1 MANEPAASPTPP
13 QGTEFR
19 PYVAAE
25 AQIPEFT
32 FRAVALGAL
41 LGIVFGAVT
50 VYLALRA
57 GLTVSASIPVA
68 VLSISIFKW
77 LGKSTILENNI
88 VQTAGSAGESI
99 AAGVVFTLPA
109 LIFLGYSLD
118 VQEIPRVLVLA
129 LVGSVLG
136 VLFMI
141 PLRRQLN
148 VVEHGALTYPE
159 GTACADVLI
168 AGEKGGS
175 FAGKVFAGFG
185 LGLVYKFCNEALL
198 FWRPR
203 PIFQPGWFPGAT
215 LAADVTPEYLGVGY
229 IIGPRTAGMI
239 FAGGVLSWLVTIPM
253 IKFFGQGLTA
263 PIFPGTVPIR
273 EMDAFA
279 IWAAYIKPIGA
290 GSLATA
296 GLLTLGRTLPT
307 MVKTIRSTVA
317 QLRKDKGAA
326 RVAALRT
333 ERELPGTIIF
343 GGSLVLV
350 LVVWGL
356 LALRINP
363 HVSGNLMASVL
374 VVFFGFL
381 FITVSARIVGLI
393 GASANPISGMTIAT
407 LMLTALL
414 FVAAGWTSGAYPA
427 VALSV
432 GGIVCIA
439 AAVGGA
445 TSQSLKTGYLVGATP
460 RRAEV
465 AMIVGA
471 LTSVL
476 VVGFTLVLL
485 NRAYT
490 RVQPL
495 VVDKVQLT
503 PEMRVVGEEIRQ
515 GKTYQVVNVIG
526 SHVIP
531 DGRYFY
537 EPSTQRIEFQK
548 REGIGSERLPAPQAL
563 LMSTVINGIL
573 RQSLPWGL
581 VLLGVFIVVVLEL
594 CGVRSLAFAVGS
606 YLPISTTAPIFC
618 GGVVSWLLQKI
629 TRRPE
634 GEVSSGALFAAGLI
648 AGGSIGGLI
657 LSAIAG
663 ADSVAED
670 LIARGSSSRVLAA
683 LGAPGLEH
691 KLALGTKHWPGL
703 ANSSLFGLL
712 VFMAMAATL
721 LTVGRKKLE

>member
-1 MANEPAASPTPP
+1 MVAESPEKAAAFQPYIPA
-13 QGTEFR
+13 GTI
-19 PYVAAE
+19 V
-25 AQIPEFT
+25 PELT
-32 FRAVALGAL
+32 VRAVVLGAL

-77 LGKSTILENNI
+77 LGRSTILENNI
-88 VQTAGSAGESI
+88 VQTTGSAGESI

-109 LIFLGYSLD
+109 LIFLGFSLGVTD
-118 VQEIPRVLVLA
+118 IPRVLLLA
-129 LVGSVLG
+129 LVGSILG

-141 PLRRQLN
+141 PLRHQLN

-185 LGLVYKFCNEALL
+185 LGLVYKFLNEALL

-203 PIFQPGWFPGAT
+203 PIYQPGWYPGAT
-215 LAADVTPEYLGVGY
+215 VAADVTPEYLGVGY

-253 IKFFGQGLTA
+253 IKFFGRGLTE

-273 EMDAFA
+273 EMDSFA
-279 IWAAYIKPIGA
+279 IWNAYIRPIGA
-290 GSLATA
+290 GAVSMA
-296 GLLTLGRTLPT
+296 GLFTLSRTLPT
-307 MVKTIRSTVA
+307 IVRALRTTVA
-317 QLRKDKGAA
+317 QLRKGKAA
-326 RVAALRT
+326 QSEPAAAVRT
-333 ERELPGTIIF
+333 ERELPGTVIF
-343 GGSLVLV
+343 GGALVMILIVWAV
-350 LVVWGL
+350 LAFRV
-356 LALRINP
+356 NP
-363 HVSGNLMASVL
+363 GVSGNFIASIL
-374 VVFFGFL
+374 VVIFGFL
-381 FITVSARIVGLI
+381 FVTVSARIVGLI

-445 TSQSLKTGYLVGATP
+445 TSQSLKTGFLVGATP
-460 RRAEV
+460 RSAETS
-465 AMIVGA
+465 MIIGA

-490 RVQPL
+490 RVVPQSIAD
-495 VVDKVQLT
+495 VELT
-503 PEMRVVGEEIRQ
+503 SEMRVVGAMVHE
-515 GKTYQVVNVIG
+515 GKTFQLINVIG
-526 SHVIP
+526 SHTIP
-531 DGRYFY
+531 DGRYLYDPATKRIDFQ
-537 EPSTQRIEFQK
+537 QRV
-548 REGIGSERLPAPQAL
+548 GIGSDRLPAPQAV

-581 VLLGVFIVVVLEL
+581 VLLGIFIVVVMEL

-606 YLPISTTAPIFC
+606 YLPIATTAPIFC

-629 TRRPE
+629 TKRQE

-657 LSAIAG
+657 LAAI
-663 ADSVAED
+663 V
-670 LIARGSSSRVLAA
+670 
-683 LGAPGLEH
+683 GLELEQ
-691 KLALGTKHWPGL
+691 KMAIGTKYWPGL
-703 ANSSLFGLL
+703 ASSSLLGLV
-712 VFMAMAATL
+712 VFIAMASVLFA
-721 LTVGRKKLE
+721 VGRKKLE

>member
-1 MANEPAASPTPP
+1 MPDESQEKPQVPA
-13 QGTEFR
+13 FR
-19 PYVAAE
+19 PYIPATSE
-25 AQIPEFT
+25 IPEFT
-32 FRAVALGAL
+32 ARAVILGAL
-41 LGIVFGAVT
+41 LGIIFGAVT

-68 VLSISIFKW
+68 VLAISIFKW
-77 LGKSTILENNI
+77 LGRSTILENNI
-88 VQTAGSAGESI
+88 VQTAGSAGEAI

-109 LIFLGYSLD
+109 LIFLGFSLGVPD
-118 VQEIPRVLVLA
+118 IPRVLLLA

-141 PLRRQLN
+141 PLRHQLN

-185 LGLVYKFCNEALL
+185 LGLVYKLLNEALL

-203 PIFQPGWFPGAT
+203 PIYQPGWYPGAT

-253 IKFFGQGLTA
+253 IKFFGGGLTQ

-273 EMDAFA
+273 AMDAFA
-279 IWAAYIKPIGA
+279 IWRAYVRPIGA
-290 GSLATA
+290 GAVAMA
-296 GLLTLGRTLPT
+296 GLFTLGRTLPT
-307 MVKTIRSTVA
+307 IVRALGSTLK
-317 QLRKDKGAA
+317 QLRKRPSGQAA
-326 RVAALRT
+326 KPPAAVRT

-343 GGSLVLV
+343 GGALVMIAI
-350 LVVWGL
+350 VWAL

-363 HVSGNLMASVL
+363 GVNGNLLASIM

-381 FITVSARIVGLI
+381 FVTVSARIVGLI

-407 LMLTALL
+407 LMLTSLL

-427 VALSV
+427 VALWV

-445 TSQSLKTGYLVGATP
+445 TSQSLKTGFLVGATP
-460 RRAEV
+460 ARAEV

-471 LTSVL
+471 LASVL
-476 VVGFTLVLL
+476 VIGFTLVLL

-490 RVQPL
+490 RVEPL
-495 VVDKVQLT
+495 TMENVQVV
-503 PEMRVVGEEIRQ
+503 PEMRVVGEAARA

-526 SHVIP
+526 SHIIP
-531 DGRYFY
+531 DGRYY
-537 EPSTQRIEFQK
+537 YDPAAKRIEYQE
-548 REGIGSERLPAPQAL
+548 RVGIGSERLPAPQAV

-573 RQSLPWGL
+573 RRSLPWGL
-581 VLLGVFIVVVLEL
+581 VLLGVFIVVVMEL

-606 YLPISTTAPIFC
+606 YLPIATTAPIFC
-618 GGVVSWLLQKI
+618 GGVVSWLLQMVTK
-629 TRRPE
+629 RQE

-657 LSAIAG
+657 L
-663 ADSVAED
+663 
-670 LIARGSSSRVLAA
+670 AA
-683 LGAPGLEH
+683 LVGFEVDQKVIIGS
-691 KLALGTKHWPGL
+691 KYWPAL
-703 ANSSLFGLL
+703 ANSSIFGLV
-712 VFMAMAATL
+712 VFVVMASALFAM
-721 LTVGRKKLE
+721 GRKKLE

>member
-1 MANEPAASPTPP
+1 MAQPFPENPENKAETAFQPYVPAAT
-13 QGTEFR
+13 
-19 PYVAAE
+19 A
-25 AQIPEFT
+25 IPEFT
-32 FRAVALGAL
+32 LRAVVLGAL

-68 VLSISIFKW
+68 VLAISIFKW

-109 LIFLGYSLD
+109 LIFLGFSLD
-118 VQEIPRVLVLA
+118 IAEIPRVLLLA

-141 PLRRQLN
+141 PLRHQLN

-168 AGEKGGS
+168 AGERGGS
-175 FAGKVFAGFG
+175 FAGKVFGGFG
-185 LGLVYKFCNEALL
+185 LGLVYKLLNEAARV
-198 FWRPR
+198 WQPR
-203 PIFQPGWFPGAT
+203 PIYQPGWYPGGT
-215 LAADVTPEYLGVGY
+215 LAASVTPEYLGVGF

-253 IKFFGQGLTA
+253 IKFFGSGLVA
-263 PIFPGTVPIR
+263 PVFPATVPIR
-273 EMDAFA
+273 EMNAFA
-279 IWAAYIKPIGA
+279 LWDAYIRPIGA
-290 GSLATA
+290 GAVSMA
-296 GLLTLGRTLPT
+296 GLFTLSRTLPT
-307 MVKTIRSTVA
+307 IVRALRSTVA
-317 QLRKDKGAA
+317 QLRKSPPERAA
-326 RVAALRT
+326 EPVSAVRT
-333 ERELPGTIIF
+333 ERELPGTVIF
-343 GGSLVLV
+343 GGSLAMIV
-350 LVVWGL
+350 VVWAL
-356 LALRINP
+356 LVLRINP
-363 HVSGNLMASVL
+363 GVSGNLVASIL
-374 VVFFGFL
+374 VVVFGFL
-381 FITVSARIVGLI
+381 FVTVSARIVGLI

-427 VALSV
+427 VAISV

-445 TSQSLKTGYLVGATP
+445 TSQSLKTGFLVGATP
-460 RRAEV
+460 ARAEV

-476 VVGFTLVLL
+476 VIGFTLVLL

-490 RVQPL
+490 RVVPQAIEN
-495 VVDKVQLT
+495 VQVSA
-503 PEMRVVGEEIRQ
+503 EMKVVGQTMHE
-515 GKTYQVVNVIG
+515 GKSYQVINVIG
-526 SHVIP
+526 SRTLR
-531 DGRYFY
+531 DGRYY
-537 EPSTQRIEFQK
+537 YDPAAKRIDF
-548 REGIGSERLPAPQAL
+548 REQVGIGSGELPAPQAV

-581 VLLGVFIVVVLEL
+581 VLLGVFIVVVMEL

-606 YLPISTTAPIFC
+606 YLPIATTAPIFC

-629 TRRPE
+629 TQRQE

-657 LSAIAG
+657 LAG
-663 ADSVAED
+663 FVGFEVDQKV
-670 LIARGSSSRVLAA
+670 
-683 LGAPGLEH
+683 
-691 KLALGTKHWPGL
+691 ALGTKYWPGL
-703 ANSSLFGLL
+703 AGSSVFGMLVFLAMASVLFG
-712 VFMAMAATL
+712 
-721 LTVGRKKLE
+721 VGRKKLE

>member
-1 MANEPAASPTPP
+1 MAEEASEKP
-13 QGTEFR
+13 QASTFQ
-19 PYVAAE
+19 PYVPHD
-25 AQIPEFT
+25 QDIPELT
-32 FRAVALGAL
+32 VRAVVLGAL

-77 LGKSTILENNI
+77 LGRSTILENNI

-109 LIFLGYSLD
+109 LIFLGYSLGVSD
-118 VQEIPRVLVLA
+118 IPRVLLLA
-129 LVGSVLG
+129 LVGSILG

-141 PLRRQLN
+141 PLRHQLN
-148 VVEHGALTYPE
+148 VVEHGTLTYPE

-185 LGLVYKFCNEALL
+185 LGLLYKFLNEALVC
-198 FWRPR
+198 WRPR
-203 PIFQPGWFPGAT
+203 PIYQPHWYPGAT

-239 FAGGVLSWLVTIPM
+239 FAGGVLSWLVLIPM
-253 IKFFGQGLTA
+253 IKFFGQGLLA

-279 IWAAYIKPIGA
+279 IWRAYIRPIGA
-290 GSLATA
+290 GAVAMA
-296 GLLTLGRTLPT
+296 GLFTLGRTLPT
-307 MVKTIRSTVA
+307 IVRALRSTLQQVGK
-317 QLRKDKGAA
+317 RRRGAEA
-326 RVAALRT
+326 VDAIRT
-333 ERELPGTIIF
+333 ERELPGTLIF
-343 GGSLVLV
+343 GGSLLMIVI
-350 LVVWGL
+350 VWGL
-356 LALRINP
+356 LAFRINP
-363 HVSGNLMASVL
+363 GVNGNFVASIL
-374 VVFFGFL
+374 VVVFGFL
-381 FITVSARIVGLI
+381 FVTVSARIVGLI

-414 FVAAGWTSGAYPA
+414 FVAARWTSGSYPA
-427 VALSV
+427 AALSI

-445 TSQSLKTGYLVGATP
+445 TSQSLKTGFLVGATP
-460 RRAEV
+460 RRAET

-476 VVGFTLVLL
+476 VIGFTLILL

-490 RVQPL
+490 RVEPL
-495 VVDKVQLT
+495 AMENVAMT
-503 PEMRVVGEEIRQ
+503 PEMRVVGDTTRA
-515 GKTYQVVNVIG
+515 GKAYQVINVIG
-526 SHVIP
+526 SHTIP
-531 DGRYFY
+531 DGRYY
-537 EPSTQRIEFQK
+537 YDASAKRIEFQE
-548 REGIGSERLPAPQAL
+548 RVGIGSERLPAPQAV

-606 YLPISTTAPIFC
+606 YLPIATTAPIFC
-618 GGVVSWLLQKI
+618 GGVVNWFLQLVTK
-629 TRRPE
+629 RQE

-657 LSAIAG
+657 LAG
-663 ADSVAED
+663 LVGFEVDQKV
-670 LIARGSSSRVLAA
+670 A
-683 LGAPGLEH
+683 LGAKYWP
-691 KLALGTKHWPGL
+691 ALS
-703 ANSSLFGLL
+703 NSSLFGLV
-712 VFMAMAATL
+712 VFLLMASALFA
-721 LTVGRKKLE
+721 VGRKKLE

>member
-1 MANEPAASPTPP
+1 MAGVSGERTTEAA
-13 QGTEFR
+13 FR
-19 PYVAAE
+19 PYVTAD

-32 FRAVALGAL
+32 FRAIALGAL

-68 VLSISIFKW
+68 VIAISIFKY
-77 LGKSTILENNI
+77 LGRSTILENNI

-118 VQEIPRVLVLA
+118 LREIPRVLLLA
-129 LVGSVLG
+129 LVGAVLG

-141 PLRRQLN
+141 PLRHQLN

-175 FAGKVFAGFG
+175 FAGKVFSGFG
-185 LGLVYKFCNEALL
+185 LGLVYKFTNEALL

-203 PIFQPGWFPGAT
+203 PVYQPGWYLGAT

-239 FAGGVLSWLVTIPM
+239 FAGGVLSWLVIIPM
-253 IKFFGQGLTA
+253 IKFFGAGLTE

-273 EMDAFA
+273 DMDASA
-279 IWAAYIKPIGA
+279 IWQAYIKPIGA
-290 GSLATA
+290 GAVAMA
-296 GLLTLGRTLPT
+296 GLFTLGRTLPT
-307 MVKTIRSTVA
+307 IVRAFRTTLR
-317 QLRKDKGAA
+317 QLGKGK
-326 RVAALRT
+326 VAALAGSAVRT
-333 ERELPGTIIF
+333 EQELPGTVIF
-343 GGSLVLV
+343 GGSLAM
-350 LVVWGL
+350 VVIVWVL
-356 LALRINP
+356 LAFRINP
-363 HVSGNLMASVL
+363 GVSGNLIASIL
-374 VVFFGFL
+374 VVVFGFL
-381 FITVSARIVGLI
+381 FVTVSARIVGLI

-414 FVAAGWTSGAYPA
+414 FVAARWTSGAYPA

-445 TSQSLKTGYLVGATP
+445 TSQSLKTGFLVGATP
-460 RRAEV
+460 RQAEI
-465 AMIVGA
+465 AMIIGA

-476 VVGFTLVLL
+476 VIGFTLVGL

-490 RVQPL
+490 RIDPL
-495 VVDKVQLT
+495 ALEGVQLT
-503 PEMRVVGEEIRQ
+503 PEMKVVGEIAYR
-515 GKTYQVVNVIG
+515 GKAYQVINVIG
-526 SHVIP
+526 SRVIP
-531 DGRYFY
+531 DGRYY
-537 EPSTQRIEFQK
+537 YDPSLHRIEFQK
-548 REGIGSERLPAPQAL
+548 REGIGSERLAAPQAL

-573 RQSLPWGL
+573 RRSLPWGL
-581 VLLGVFIVVVLEL
+581 VLLGVFVVVVMEL
-594 CGVRSLAFAVGS
+594 CGVRSLAFAVGT
-606 YLPISTTAPIFC
+606 YLPIATTAPIFC
-618 GGVVSWLLQKI
+618 GGVVSWLLQMATK
-629 TRRPE
+629 RQE

-657 LSAIAG
+657 LAG
-663 ADSVAED
+663 LVGFEVDQKV
-670 LIARGSSSRVLAA
+670 
-683 LGAPGLEH
+683 
-691 KLALGTKHWPGL
+691 ALGTKFWPGL
-703 ANSSLFGLL
+703 ASSSAFGFL
-712 VFMAMAATL
+712 VFLAMATVL
-721 LTVGRKKLE
+721 FVVGRKKLE

>member
-1 MANEPAASPTPP
+1 MAAESPEKS
-13 QGTEFR
+13 QGTTFQ
-19 PYVAAE
+19 PYVPADATV
-25 AQIPEFT
+25 PELT
-32 FRAVALGAL
+32 VRAVVLGAL

-68 VLSISIFKW
+68 VLAISIFKR

-88 VQTAGSAGESI
+88 VQTTGSAGESI

-109 LIFLGYSLD
+109 LIFLGFSLD
-118 VQEIPRVLVLA
+118 YPEIPRVLLLA
-129 LVGSVLG
+129 LVGSILG

-141 PLRRQLN
+141 PLRHQLN
-148 VVEHGALTYPE
+148 VAEHGTLTYPE

-185 LGLVYKFCNEALL
+185 LGLVYKLLNEAL
-198 FWRPR
+198 FVWRPR
-203 PIFQPGWFPGAT
+203 PIYQPSWHPGAT
-215 LAADVTPEYLGVGY
+215 LAANVTPEYLGVGY

-253 IKFFGQGLTA
+253 IKFFGQGLA
-263 PIFPGTVPIR
+263 EPIFPGTVPIR

-279 IWAAYIKPIGA
+279 LWGAYIRPIGA
-290 GSLATA
+290 GAVSMA
-296 GLLTLGRTLPT
+296 GLFTLSRTLPT
-307 MVKTIRSTVA
+307 IVRALRTSLA
-317 QLRKDKGAA
+317 QLRKGKAA
-326 RVAALRT
+326 APVAAVRT

-343 GGSLVLV
+343 GGSLVMIAI
-350 LVVWGL
+350 VWAL
-356 LALRINP
+356 LAFRINP
-363 HVSGNLMASVL
+363 GVSGNLIASIL
-374 VVFFGFL
+374 VVVFGFL
-381 FITVSARIVGLI
+381 FVTVSARIVGLI

-445 TSQSLKTGYLVGATP
+445 TSQSLKTGFLVGATP
-460 RRAEV
+460 RHAEV

-485 NRAYT
+485 NRTYT
-490 RVQPL
+490 RTTPL
-495 VVDKVQLT
+495 VVEHVSLAA
-503 PEMRVVGEEIRQ
+503 EMSVVGDRVQ
-515 GKTYQVVNVIG
+515 DGKTYQLLNIIG
-526 SHVIP
+526 SRTIP
-531 DGRYFY
+531 DGRYLY
-537 EPSTQRIEFQK
+537 DPAAKRIAFQE
-548 REGIGSERLPAPQAL
+548 RVGIGSQELPAPQAV

-581 VLLGVFIVVVLEL
+581 VLLGVFIVVVMEL

-618 GGVVSWLLQKI
+618 GGVVSWLLTKATKRQ
-629 TRRPE
+629 E
-634 GEVSSGALFAAGLI
+634 GEVSSGALFSAGLI

-657 LSAIAG
+657 LAAIIG
-663 ADSVAED
+663 SKLDTRLGFDLLNGISV
-670 LIARGSSSRVLAA
+670 
-683 LGAPGLEH
+683 
-691 KLALGTKHWPGL
+691 GTKYWPSI

-712 VFMAMAATL
+712 VFLAMASVL
-721 LTVGRKKLE
+721 FVVGRKKLE

>member
-1 MANEPAASPTPP
+1 MAERPQAGAPFQPFVPAHVSQA
-13 QGTEFR
+13 
-19 PYVAAE
+19 
-25 AQIPEFT
+25 EFT
-32 FRAVALGAL
+32 FRAVFLGAI
-41 LGIVFGAVT
+41 LGLIFGAVT
-50 VYLALRA
+50 VYLALVA

-68 VLSISIFKW
+68 VLAISIFKW

-88 VQTAGSAGESI
+88 VQTTGSAGESI

-109 LIFLGYSLD
+109 LIFLGFPLG
-118 VQEIPRVLVLA
+118 VPEVPRVLLLA

-141 PLRRQLN
+141 PLRHQLN
-148 VVEHGALTYPE
+148 VAEHGTLTYPE
-159 GTACADVLI
+159 GTACADVLV

-185 LGLVYKFCNEALL
+185 LGLVYKLLNQALL
-198 FWRPR
+198 FWQPR
-203 PIFQPGWFPGAT
+203 PIYQPEWYPGAT
-215 LAADVTPEYLGVGY
+215 LAASVTPEYLGVGY

-279 IWAAYIKPIGA
+279 LWNSYIRPIGA
-290 GSLATA
+290 GAVATA
-296 GLLTLGRTLPT
+296 GLFTLSRTLPT
-307 MVKTIRSTVA
+307 IVRALRTTLS
-317 QLRKDKGAA
+317 QLRKGKAA
-326 RVAALRT
+326 AEPVAAIRT
-333 ERELPGTIIF
+333 ERELPGTVIF
-343 GGSLVLV
+343 GGSLAMIVI
-350 LVVWGL
+350 VWAL
-356 LALRINP
+356 LAWRVNP
-363 HVSGNLMASVL
+363 GVHGNLIASIL

-381 FITVSARIVGLI
+381 FVTVSARIVGLI

-407 LMLTALL
+407 LMLTSLL
-414 FVAAGWTSGAYPA
+414 FVAAGWTTGAYPA
-427 VALSV
+427 VALSI

-445 TSQSLKTGYLVGATP
+445 TSQSLKTGFLVGATP

-465 AMIVGA
+465 GMIIGA

-476 VVGFTLVLL
+476 VIGFTLVLL
-485 NRAYT
+485 NKAYT
-490 RVQPL
+490 RVEPL
-495 VVDKVQLT
+495 VMQDVQLSA
-503 PEMRVVGEEIRQ
+503 EMKLVGEAAHE
-515 GKTYQVVNVIG
+515 GKSYQVINVIG
-526 SHVIP
+526 SHIIP

-537 EPSTQRIEFQK
+537 DPTAHRIEFQE
-548 REGIGSERLPAPQAL
+548 RVGIGSERLPAPQAV

-581 VLLGVFIVVVLEL
+581 VLLGVFIVVVMEL

-618 GGVVSWLLQKI
+618 GGVVSWLLARIYKRQ
-629 TRRPE
+629 E

-657 LSAIAG
+657 LAG
-663 ADSVAED
+663 LV
-670 LIARGSSSRVLAA
+670 GSRVDQKVAI
-683 LGAPGLEH
+683 
-691 KLALGTKHWPGL
+691 GTKYWPAL
-703 ANSSLFGLL
+703 ANSSVFGLL
-712 VFMAMAATL
+712 VFVMMAAIL
-721 LTVGRKKLE
+721 FLVGRKKLE

>member
-1 MANEPAASPTPP
+1 MAAESPESAASF
-13 QGTEFR
+13 Q
-19 PYVAAE
+19 PYVPAGTLV
-25 AQIPEFT
+25 PELT
-32 FRAVALGAL
+32 VRAVVLGAL

-77 LGKSTILENNI
+77 LGRSTILENNI
-88 VQTAGSAGESI
+88 VQTTGSAGESI

-109 LIFLGYSLD
+109 LIFLGFSLGVTD
-118 VQEIPRVLVLA
+118 IPRVLLLA
-129 LVGSVLG
+129 LVGSILG

-141 PLRRQLN
+141 PLRHQLN
-148 VVEHGALTYPE
+148 VAEHGTLSYPE

-185 LGLVYKFCNEALL
+185 LGLVYKFMNEALL

-203 PIFQPGWFPGAT
+203 PIYQPGWFPGAT
-215 LAADVTPEYLGVGY
+215 IAADVTPEYLGVGY

-253 IKFFGQGLTA
+253 IKFFGSGLTA

-273 EMDAFA
+273 EMDSFA
-279 IWAAYIKPIGA
+279 IWNAYIRPIGA
-290 GSLATA
+290 GAVSMA
-296 GLLTLGRTLPT
+296 GLFTLSRTLPT
-307 MVKTIRSTVA
+307 IVRALKSTVA
-317 QLRKDKGAA
+317 QLRKGKAA
-326 RVAALRT
+326 ESEAVAAIRT
-333 ERELPGTIIF
+333 ERELPGTVIF
-343 GGSLVLV
+343 GGALAMILIVWAVLAFRV
-350 LVVWGL
+350 
-356 LALRINP
+356 NP
-363 HVSGNLMASVL
+363 GVSGNFLASIL
-374 VVFFGFL
+374 VVVFGFL
-381 FITVSARIVGLI
+381 FVTVSARIVGLI

-445 TSQSLKTGYLVGATP
+445 TSQSLKTGFLVGATP
-460 RRAEV
+460 RSAEIS
-465 AMIVGA
+465 MIVGA

-490 RVQPL
+490 RVVPQSIAN
-495 VVDKVQLT
+495 VELT
-503 PEMRVVGEEIRQ
+503 SEMRLVGDMVHE
-515 GKTYQVVNVIG
+515 GKSYQLINVIG
-526 SHVIP
+526 SHAIP
-531 DGRYFY
+531 DGRYLYDPATKRIDFQ
-537 EPSTQRIEFQK
+537 QRV
-548 REGIGSERLPAPQAL
+548 GIGSERLPAPQAV

-581 VLLGVFIVVVLEL
+581 VLLGVFIVVVMEL

-606 YLPISTTAPIFC
+606 YLPIATTAPIFC
-618 GGVVSWLLQKI
+618 GGVVSWLLQKV
-629 TRRPE
+629 TKRQE

-657 LSAIAG
+657 LAAIVG
-663 ADSVAED
+663 FE
-670 LIARGSSSRVLAA
+670 
-683 LGAPGLEH
+683 LEQ
-691 KLALGTKHWPGL
+691 KMAIGTKYWPGL
-703 ANSSLFGLL
+703 SNSSLLGLL
-712 VFMAMAATL
+712 VFVAMASAL
-721 LTVGRKKLE
+721 FVVGRKKLD

>member
-1 MANEPAASPTPP
+1 MAAESPEKS
-13 QGTEFR
+13 QGTTFQ
-19 PYVAAE
+19 PYVPADATV
-25 AQIPEFT
+25 PELT
-32 FRAVALGAL
+32 VRAVVLGAL

-68 VLSISIFKW
+68 VLAISIFKR

-88 VQTAGSAGESI
+88 VQTTGSAGESI

-109 LIFLGYSLD
+109 LIFLGFSLD
-118 VQEIPRVLVLA
+118 YPEIPRVLLLA
-129 LVGSVLG
+129 LVGSILG

-141 PLRRQLN
+141 PLRHQLN
-148 VVEHGALTYPE
+148 VVEHGTLTYPE

-185 LGLVYKFCNEALL
+185 LGLVYKLLNEALF

-203 PIFQPGWFPGAT
+203 PLYQPGWYPGAT
-215 LAADVTPEYLGVGY
+215 IAANVTPEYLGVGY

-253 IKFFGQGLTA
+253 IKFFGQGLA
-263 PIFPGTVPIR
+263 EPIFPGTVPIH

-279 IWAAYIKPIGA
+279 IWGAYIRPIGA
-290 GSLATA
+290 GAVSMA
-296 GLLTLGRTLPT
+296 GLFTLSRTLPT
-307 MVKTIRSTVA
+307 IVRALRTTVG
-317 QLRKDKGAA
+317 QLRKGKAA
-326 RVAALRT
+326 EAAPVATLRT
-333 ERELPGTIIF
+333 ERELPGTVIF
-343 GGSLVLV
+343 GGSLVMILI
-350 LVVWGL
+350 VWAL
-356 LALRINP
+356 LGLRINP
-363 HVSGNLMASVL
+363 GVSGNLIASIL
-374 VVFFGFL
+374 VVIFGFL
-381 FITVSARIVGLI
+381 FVTVSARIVGLI
-393 GASANPISGMTIAT
+393 GSSANPISGMTIAT

-427 VALSV
+427 VALSI

-445 TSQSLKTGYLVGATP
+445 TSQSLKTGFLVGATP
-460 RRAEV
+460 RHAEV

-490 RVQPL
+490 RTDAQVL
-495 VVDKVQLT
+495 ENVQLT
-503 PEMRVVGEEIRQ
+503 AEMRVVGESVRE
-515 GKTYQVVNVIG
+515 GKTYQLINVIG
-526 SHVIP
+526 SRTIP
-531 DGRYFY
+531 DGRYLY
-537 EPSTQRIEFQK
+537 DPAAKRIEFQE
-548 REGIGSERLPAPQAL
+548 RVGIGSLELPAPQAV

-581 VLLGVFIVVVLEL
+581 VLLGVFIVVVMEL

-606 YLPISTTAPIFC
+606 YLPIATTAPIFC
-618 GGVVSWLLQKI
+618 GGVVSWLLTKI
-629 TRRPE
+629 TKRQE

-657 LSAIAG
+657 LAG
-663 ADSVAED
+663 IVGSKLDTRLGFDLLKGISV
-670 LIARGSSSRVLAA
+670 
-683 LGAPGLEH
+683 
-691 KLALGTKHWPGL
+691 GTKYWPGI
-703 ANSSLFGLL
+703 ANSSLIGLL
-712 VFMAMAATL
+712 AFLVMASALFA
-721 LTVGRKKLE
+721 VGRKKLE

>member
-1 MANEPAASPTPP
+1 MATQPTQENQPI
-13 QGTEFR
+13 EFR
-19 PYVAAE
+19 PYVPAE
-25 AQIPEFT
+25 KEPPEFT
-32 FRAVALGAL
+32 LRAVILGAL

-77 LGKSTILENNI
+77 LGRSTILENNI

-109 LIFLGYSLD
+109 LIFLGYSLGVSD
-118 VQEIPRVLVLA
+118 IPRVLLLA

-141 PLRRQLN
+141 PLRHQLN

-185 LGLVYKFCNEALL
+185 LGLVYKFLNEALL

-203 PIFQPGWFPGAT
+203 PIYQPGWFTGAT
-215 LAADVTPEYLGVGY
+215 LAADITPEYLGVGY

-253 IKFFGQGLTA
+253 IKFFGAGLEHA
-263 PIFPGTVPIR
+263 IFPGTVLIR
-273 EMDAFA
+273 DMDSFA
-279 IWAAYIKPIGA
+279 IWRAYVRPIGA
-290 GSLATA
+290 GAVATA
-296 GLLTLGRTLPT
+296 GLFTLGRTLPT
-307 MVKTIRSTVA
+307 IVRALRSSFRQFRRGQGETE
-317 QLRKDKGAA
+317 
-326 RVAALRT
+326 RVAAIRT
-333 ERELPGTIIF
+333 ERELPGSVIF
-343 GGSLVLV
+343 GGSLAMIVIVWAVL
-350 LVVWGL
+350 
-356 LALRINP
+356 AFRINP
-363 HVSGNLMASVL
+363 GVSGNLIASVL
-374 VVFFGFL
+374 VVVFSFL
-381 FITVSARIVGLI
+381 FVTVSARIVGLI

-414 FVAAGWTSGAYPA
+414 FVAAGWTGGSYPA
-427 VALSV
+427 VAISI

-445 TSQSLKTGYLVGATP
+445 TSQSLKSGFLVGATP
-460 RRAEV
+460 KRAET

-476 VVGFTLVLL
+476 VIGFTLVLL

-490 RVQPL
+490 RVEPFSLQN
-495 VVDKVQLT
+495 VAMAA
-503 PEMRVVGEEIRQ
+503 EMRVVGEASQ
-515 GKTYQVVNVIG
+515 NGKHYQVINVIG
-526 SHVIP
+526 SHTIP
-531 DGRYFY
+531 DGRYY
-537 EPSTQRIEFQK
+537 YDSSNKQIDFQE
-548 REGIGSERLPAPQAL
+548 RVGIGSERLPSPQAV

-573 RQSLPWGL
+573 RRSLPWGL
-581 VLLGVFIVVVLEL
+581 VLLGVFIVVVMEL

-606 YLPISTTAPIFC
+606 YLPIATTAPIFM
-618 GGVVSWLLQKI
+618 GGVVSGLLQKV
-629 TRRPE
+629 TKRQE

-657 LSAIAG
+657 L
-663 ADSVAED
+663 
-670 LIARGSSSRVLAA
+670 AA
-683 LGAPGLEH
+683 LVGFEVDQKVAI
-691 KLALGTKHWPGL
+691 GTKYWPGL
-703 ANSSLFGLL
+703 ANSSAFGLL
-712 VFMAMAATL
+712 LFLVMAGALFA
-721 LTVGRKKLE
+721 VGRKKLE

>member
-1 MANEPAASPTPP
+1 MAGPP
-13 QGTEFR
+13 DKNLATQKPEEAGFR
-19 PYVAAE
+19 PYVAAD
-25 AQIPEFT
+25 AVIPEFT
-32 FRAVALGAL
+32 FRAVVLGAL

-68 VLSISIFKW
+68 VIAISIFKY
-77 LGKSTILENNI
+77 LGRSTILENNV
-88 VQTAGSAGESI
+88 VQTTGSAGESI

-118 VQEIPRVLVLA
+118 VAEIPRVLLLA

-141 PLRRQLN
+141 PLRYQLN
-148 VVEHGALTYPE
+148 VVEHGSLRYPE

-185 LGLVYKFCNEALL
+185 LGLVYKLLNEALL

-203 PIFQPGWFPGAT
+203 PIYQPGWYPGAT

-253 IKFFGQGLTA
+253 IKFFGSGLME

-273 EMDAFA
+273 QMDAFA
-279 IWAAYIKPIGA
+279 LWQAYIKPIGA
-290 GSLATA
+290 GAVAMA
-296 GLLTLGRTLPT
+296 GLFTLGRTLPT
-307 MVKTIRSTVA
+307 MVRALRATLN
-317 QLRKDKGAA
+317 QLRKDKAEEP
-326 RVAALRT
+326 VAALRT

-343 GGSLVLV
+343 GGSLVLI
-350 LVVWGL
+350 LIVWGL
-356 LALRINP
+356 LAWRVNP
-363 HVSGNLMASVL
+363 GVHGNLIASVL
-374 VVFFGFL
+374 VVVFGFL
-381 FITVSARIVGLI
+381 FVTVSARIVGLI
-393 GASANPISGMTIAT
+393 GSSANPISGMTIAT
-407 LMLTALL
+407 LMLTALI
-414 FVAAGWTSGAYPA
+414 FVAVGWVSGAYPA

-460 RRAEV
+460 QRAEV
-465 AMIVGA
+465 AMIIGA

-476 VVGFTLVLL
+476 VIGFTLVLL

-495 VVDKVQLT
+495 VMENVQLT
-503 PEMRVVGEEIRQ
+503 AEMRVVGAAIRD
-515 GKTYQVVNVIG
+515 GRSYEVINVIG

-531 DGRYFY
+531 DGRYY
-537 EPSTQRIEFQK
+537 YDPSAQRIEFQK

-573 RQSLPWGL
+573 RRSLPWGL
-581 VLLGVFIVVVLEL
+581 VLLGVFIVMVMEL

-606 YLPISTTAPIFC
+606 YLPIATTAPIFC
-618 GGVVSWLLQKI
+618 GGVVSWLLEKI
-629 TRRPE
+629 YKRQE
-634 GEVSSGALFAAGLI
+634 GEVSSGSLFAAGLI

-657 LSAIAG
+657 LAAIVG
-663 ADSVAED
+663 FEVDQ
-670 LIARGSSSRVLAA
+670 
-683 LGAPGLEH
+683 
-691 KLALGTKHWPGL
+691 KLAIGTRYWPSW
-703 ANSSLFGLL
+703 ANSSALGLL
-712 VFMAMAATL
+712 VFVAMATILFA
-721 LTVGRKKLE
+721 VGRKKLE

>member
-1 MANEPAASPTPP
+1 MGGSSSEKNVPP
-13 QGTEFR
+13 EKPKETEFR
-19 PYVAAE
+19 PYVAGRAE
-25 AQIPEFT
+25 IPEFT

-41 LGIVFGAVT
+41 LGIIFGAVT

-68 VLSISIFKW
+68 VIAISIFKY
-77 LGKSTILENNI
+77 LGRSTILENNI

-109 LIFLGYSLD
+109 LIFLGFALD
-118 VQEIPRVLVLA
+118 VHEIPRVLLLA
-129 LVGSVLG
+129 LGGSVLG

-141 PLRRQLN
+141 PLRHQLN

-185 LGLVYKFCNEALL
+185 IGLVYKFFNEALL

-203 PIFQPGWFPGAT
+203 PIYQPGWYPGAT

-253 IKFFGQGLTA
+253 IKFFGSGLTQ

-273 EMDAFA
+273 EMDAFG
-279 IWAAYIKPIGA
+279 IWRAYIRPIGA
-290 GSLATA
+290 GAVAMA
-296 GLLTLGRTLPT
+296 GLFTLFRTLPT
-307 MVKTIRSTVA
+307 IAKALRTTLM
-317 QLRKDKGAA
+317 QLRQGKAA
-326 RVAALRT
+326 QPVVALRT

-343 GGSLVLV
+343 GGSLAMMLI
-350 LVVWGL
+350 VWAL

-363 HVSGNLMASVL
+363 GVSGNLIASTL
-374 VVFFGFL
+374 VVVFGFL
-381 FITVSARIVGLI
+381 FVTVSARIVGLI
-393 GASANPISGMTIAT
+393 GASANPISGMTIGT
-407 LMLTALL
+407 LMLTSLI
-414 FVAAGWTSGAYPA
+414 FVAVGWTSGAYPA
-427 VALSV
+427 VALCI

-460 RRAEV
+460 WRAEV
-465 AMIVGA
+465 AMIIGA
-471 LTSVL
+471 VASVL
-476 VVGFTLVLL
+476 VIGFTLVLL

-490 RVQPL
+490 RIEPL
-495 VVDKVQLT
+495 VVENVQLT
-503 PEMRVVGEEIRQ
+503 PEMRVVGEAVRE

-526 SHVIP
+526 SRVIP
-531 DGRYFY
+531 DGRYY
-537 EPSTQRIEFQK
+537 YAPAAQRIEFQE
-548 REGIGSERLPAPQAL
+548 RVGIGSERLPAPQAV

-581 VLLGVFIVVVLEL
+581 VLLGVFIVVVIEL
-594 CGVRSLAFAVGS
+594 CGIRSLAFAVGS
-606 YLPISTTAPIFC
+606 YLPIATTAPIFC
-618 GGVVSWLLQKI
+618 GGVVNWLLEKI
-629 TRRPE
+629 YKRPE

-648 AGGSIGGLI
+648 AGGSIGGL
-657 LSAIAG
+657 A
-663 ADSVAED
+663 
-670 LIARGSSSRVLAA
+670 LAA
-683 LGAPGLEH
+683 IVGFELER
-691 KLALGTKHWPGL
+691 KVALGTKYWRGL
-703 ANSSLFGLL
+703 ANSSLLGLL
-712 VFMAMAATL
+712 LFLAMA
-721 LTVGRKKLE
+721 TVLFLIGRKKLD

>member
-1 MANEPAASPTPP
+1 MPEESSEKP
-13 QGTEFR
+13 QGPGFR
-19 PYVAAE
+19 PYLPPESTVS
-25 AQIPEFT
+25 EFT
-32 FRAVALGAL
+32 ARAVVLGAL

-77 LGKSTILENNI
+77 LGRSTILENNL

-109 LIFLGYSLD
+109 LIFLGYSLGVSD
-118 VQEIPRVLVLA
+118 IPRVLILA

-141 PLRRQLN
+141 PLRHQLN

-185 LGLVYKFCNEALL
+185 LGLVYKFLNEALG

-203 PIFQPGWFPGAT
+203 PIYQPGWFPGAT
-215 LAADVTPEYLGVGY
+215 IAADVTPEYLGVGY

-239 FAGGVLSWLVTIPM
+239 FGGGVLSWLVIIPM
-253 IKFFGQGLTA
+253 IKFFGSGLTE

-279 IWAAYIKPIGA
+279 IWGAYIRPIGA
-290 GSLATA
+290 GAVAMA
-296 GLLTLGRTLPT
+296 GLFTLGRTLPT
-307 MVKTIRSTVA
+307 IVRALRSTIS
-317 QLRKDKGAA
+317 QLRKGKASA
-326 RVAALRT
+326 EAVAALRT
-333 ERELPGTIIF
+333 ERELPGTVIF
-343 GGSLVLV
+343 GGSLAM
-350 LVVWGL
+350 VVIVWLL

-363 HVSGNLMASVL
+363 GVSGNLIASIM
-374 VVFFGFL
+374 VVIFGFL
-381 FITVSARIVGLI
+381 FVTVSARIVGLI

-427 VALSV
+427 VALAI

-445 TSQSLKTGYLVGATP
+445 TSQSLKTGFLVGATP
-460 RRAEV
+460 ARAEI

-476 VVGFTLVLL
+476 VIGFTLVLL

-490 RVQPL
+490 RVVPL
-495 VVDKVQLT
+495 IMEHVAPA
-503 PEMRVVGEEIRQ
+503 PEMRVVGEVTQAGRNYELI
-515 GKTYQVVNVIG
+515 NVIG
-526 SHVIP
+526 SHTIP
-531 DGRYFY
+531 DGRYY
-537 EPSTQRIEFQK
+537 YDPAAKRIEYQE
-548 REGIGSERLPAPQAL
+548 RVGIGSERLPAPQAV

-573 RQSLPWGL
+573 RRSLPWGL

-606 YLPISTTAPIFC
+606 YLPIATTAPIFC
-618 GGVVSWLLQKI
+618 GGVVSWLLQVVTK
-629 TRRPE
+629 RQE

-657 LSAIAG
+657 L
-663 ADSVAED
+663 
-670 LIARGSSSRVLAA
+670 AA
-683 LGAPGLEH
+683 LVGFQVDQKVVIGSKYWPS
-691 KLALGTKHWPGL
+691 LAT
-703 ANSSLFGLL
+703 SSVFGLL
-712 VFMAMAATL
+712 VFLVMASALFA
-721 LTVGRKKLE
+721 VGRKKLE

>member
-1 MANEPAASPTPP
+1 MAAELPEKP
-13 QGTEFR
+13 QETAFQ
-19 PYVAAE
+19 PYVPAE
-25 AQIPEFT
+25 VGVPEFT
-32 FRAVALGAL
+32 IRAVVLGAL

-68 VLSISIFKW
+68 VLAISIFKW

-109 LIFLGYSLD
+109 LIFLGFSLGVPD
-118 VQEIPRVLVLA
+118 IPRVLVLA

-141 PLRRQLN
+141 PLRHQLN

-168 AGEKGGS
+168 AGERGGS

-185 LGLVYKFCNEALL
+185 LGLVYKFLNEALL

-203 PIFQPGWFPGAT
+203 PIYQPGWYPGAT

-253 IKFFGQGLTA
+253 IKFFGSGLA
-263 PIFPGTVPIR
+263 EPIFPGTVLIR

-279 IWAAYIKPIGA
+279 LWQAYIRPIGA
-290 GSLATA
+290 GAVAMA

-307 MVKTIRSTVA
+307 IVRALRSTIA
-317 QLRKDKGAA
+317 QLRKGK
-326 RVAALRT
+326 VAGEPVADVRT
-333 ERELPGTIIF
+333 ERELPGTAVF
-343 GGSLVLV
+343 GGALAMIVI
-350 LVVWGL
+350 VWLL

-363 HVSGNLMASVL
+363 GVSGNLVASIL
-374 VVFFGFL
+374 VVVFGFL
-381 FITVSARIVGLI
+381 FVTVSARIVGLI
-393 GASANPISGMTIAT
+393 GSSANPISGMTIAT

-414 FVAAGWTSGAYPA
+414 FVAAGWTGGAYPA
-427 VALSV
+427 VALSI
-432 GGIVCIA
+432 GGIVCVA

-445 TSQSLKTGYLVGATP
+445 TSQSLKTGFLVGATP
-460 RRAEV
+460 RRAEI
-465 AMIVGA
+465 AMIIGA

-476 VVGFTLVLL
+476 VIGFTLVLL

-490 RVQPL
+490 RVEPL
-495 VVDKVQLT
+495 AMENVQLS
-503 PEMRVVGEEIRQ
+503 PEMRVVGEAAQ
-515 GKTYQVVNVIG
+515 AGKTYQVINVIG
-526 SHVIP
+526 SRAIP
-531 DGRYFY
+531 DGRYYFD
-537 EPSTQRIEFQK
+537 PTAKRIEFQE
-548 REGIGSERLPAPQAL
+548 RVGIGSERLPAPQAV
-563 LMSTVINGIL
+563 LMGTVINGIL

-581 VLLGVFIVVVLEL
+581 VLLGVFIVVVMEL

-606 YLPISTTAPIFC
+606 YLPIATTAPIFC
-618 GGVVSWLLQKI
+618 GGVVNWLLQKI
-629 TRRPE
+629 TQRQE

-657 LSAIAG
+657 LAAIVG
-663 ADSVAED
+663 FEWEQKVA
-670 LIARGSSSRVLAA
+670 I
-683 LGAPGLEH
+683 
-691 KLALGTKHWPGL
+691 GTKYWPSL
-703 ANSSLFGLL
+703 ANSSIFGLL
-712 VFMAMAATL
+712 LFVAMASAL
-721 LTVGRKKLE
+721 LSVGRKKLE

>member
-1 MANEPAASPTPP
+1 MAESPKVPSSSGQAAINFQPFVPAHVT
-13 QGTEFR
+13 Q
-19 PYVAAE
+19 
-25 AQIPEFT
+25 PELT
-32 FRAVALGAL
+32 LRAVLLGAV
-41 LGIVFGAVT
+41 LGLIFGAVT

-68 VLSISIFKW
+68 VLAISIFKW

-88 VQTAGSAGESI
+88 VQTTGSAGESI
-99 AAGVVFTLPA
+99 AAGVVFSLPA
-109 LIFLGYSLD
+109 LIFLGFPLGIP
-118 VQEIPRVLVLA
+118 EIPRVLLLA

-141 PLRRQLN
+141 PLRHQLN
-148 VVEHGALTYPE
+148 VAEHGSLTYPE

-185 LGLVYKFCNEALL
+185 LGLVYKFLNEALL
-198 FWRPR
+198 FWLPR
-203 PIFQPGWFPGAT
+203 PIYQPGWYPGAT
-215 LAADVTPEYLGVGY
+215 IAADVTPEYLGVGY

-253 IKFFGQGLTA
+253 IKFFGQGLES

-279 IWAAYIKPIGA
+279 IWRAYIRPIGA
-290 GSLATA
+290 GAVATA
-296 GLLTLGRTLPT
+296 GLFTLSRTLPT
-307 MVKTIRSTVA
+307 IVRALRTTLK
-317 QLRKDKGAA
+317 QLRKGKETEP
-326 RVAALRT
+326 VAADRT
-333 ERELPGTIIF
+333 AQELPGTVIF
-343 GGSLVLV
+343 GGSLAMIVI
-350 LVVWGL
+350 VWAL
-356 LALRINP
+356 LALRVNP
-363 HVSGNLMASVL
+363 GVSGNLIASVL

-381 FITVSARIVGLI
+381 FVTVSARIVGLI

-414 FVAAGWTSGAYPA
+414 FVFAGWTAGAYPA

-445 TSQSLKTGYLVGATP
+445 TSQSLKTGFLVGATP

-465 AMIVGA
+465 GMIIGA

-476 VVGFTLVLL
+476 VIGFTLVLL

-490 RVQPL
+490 RIEPFAMENVTL
-495 VVDKVQLT
+495 SA
-503 PEMRVVGEEIRQ
+503 EMKVVGEAMQQ
-515 GKTYQVVNVIG
+515 GKSYQVINVIG
-526 SHVIP
+526 SRVVP

-537 EPSTQRIEFQK
+537 DPADQRIEYQE
-548 REGIGSERLPAPQAL
+548 RVGIGSERLPAPQAV

-581 VLLGVFIVVVLEL
+581 VLLGVFIVIVMEL
-594 CGVRSLAFAVGS
+594 NGIRSLAFAVGS
-606 YLPISTTAPIFC
+606 YLPIATTAPIFC
-618 GGVVSWLLQKI
+618 GGVVRSLITKI
-629 TRRPE
+629 YKRQE

-657 LSAIAG
+657 LAAIVG
-663 ADSVAED
+663 FE
-670 LIARGSSSRVLAA
+670 LERTAA
-683 LGAPGLEH
+683 V
-691 KLALGTKHWPGL
+691 GTKYWPAL
-703 ANSSLFGLL
+703 ANSSIFGLL
-712 VFMAMAATL
+712 VFLLMAVVL
-721 LTVGRKKLE
+721 FLVGRKKLE

>member
-1 MANEPAASPTPP
+1 MATQSP
-13 QGTEFR
+13 QENQQALFR
-19 PYVAAE
+19 PYVPPE
-25 AQIPEFT
+25 KDIPEFT
-32 FRAVALGAL
+32 PRAVILGAL

-77 LGKSTILENNI
+77 LGRSTILENNI

-99 AAGVVFTLPA
+99 AAGVVFTFPA
-109 LIFLGYSLD
+109 LIFLGYSLGVSD
-118 VQEIPRVLVLA
+118 IPRVLLLA

-141 PLRRQLN
+141 PLRHQLN
-148 VVEHGALTYPE
+148 VVEHGVLTYPE

-185 LGLVYKFCNEALL
+185 VGLVYKFLNEALL

-203 PIFQPGWFPGAT
+203 PIYQPGWYTGAT

-253 IKFFGQGLTA
+253 IKFFGAGLEH
-263 PIFPGTVPIR
+263 PIFPGTILIR
-273 EMDAFA
+273 DMDSFA
-279 IWAAYIKPIGA
+279 IWRAYVRPIGA
-290 GSLATA
+290 GAVATA
-296 GLLTLGRTLPT
+296 GLFTLGRTLPT
-307 MVKTIRSTVA
+307 IVRALRSTFR
-317 QLRKDKGAA
+317 QLRKGHGEAEP
-326 RVAALRT
+326 VAAIRT
-333 ERELPGTIIF
+333 ERELPGTLIL
-343 GGSLVLV
+343 GGSLVMILIVWAV
-350 LVVWGL
+350 L
-356 LALRINP
+356 AFRINP
-363 HVSGNLMASVL
+363 GVSGNLLASVL
-374 VVFFGFL
+374 VVVFSFL
-381 FITVSARIVGLI
+381 FVTVSARIVGLI

-407 LMLTALL
+407 LMLTAML

-427 VALSV
+427 VALSI

-445 TSQSLKTGYLVGATP
+445 TSQSLKTGFLVGATP
-460 RRAEV
+460 RRAEI

-476 VVGFTLVLL
+476 VIGFTLVLL

-495 VVDKVQLT
+495 VVENVELT
-503 PEMRVVGEEIRQ
+503 SEMKVVGDVTEN
-515 GKTYQVVNVIG
+515 GKSYELINIIG
-526 SHVIP
+526 SHRIP

-537 EPSTQRIEFQK
+537 DPAAKRIEYQR

-581 VLLGVFIVVVLEL
+581 VLLGVFIVVTLEL

-606 YLPISTTAPIFC
+606 YLPISTTAPIFA
-618 GGVVSWLLQKI
+618 GGVVSWLLQVVTK
-629 TRRPE
+629 RQE

-648 AGGSIGGLI
+648 AGGSIGGL
-657 LSAIAG
+657 
-663 ADSVAED
+663 
-670 LIARGSSSRVLAA
+670 VLAA
-683 LGAPGLEH
+683 LVGFDVDQKVAI
-691 KLALGTKHWPGL
+691 GTRHWPGL
-703 ANSSLFGLL
+703 ANSSVFGLL
-712 VFMAMAATL
+712 IFLAMAGCLFA
-721 LTVGRKKLE
+721 VGRKKLK

>member
-1 MANEPAASPTPP
+1 MAEGSQAAAFQPFVPAEVS
-13 QGTEFR
+13 Q
-19 PYVAAE
+19 AE
-25 AQIPEFT
+25 LT
-32 FRAVALGAL
+32 LRAVILGAI
-41 LGIVFGAVT
+41 LGLIFGAVT

-88 VQTAGSAGESI
+88 VQTTGSAGESI

-109 LIFLGYSLD
+109 LILLGFPLGIP
-118 VQEIPRVLVLA
+118 EIPRVLLLA

-136 VLFMI
+136 VLFII
-141 PLRRQLN
+141 PLRHQLN
-148 VVEHGALTYPE
+148 VAEHGTLTYPE

-185 LGLVYKFCNEALL
+185 LGLLYKFLNEALL

-203 PIFQPGWFPGAT
+203 PIYQPEWYSGAT

-253 IKFFGQGLTA
+253 IKFFGQGLPS

-279 IWAAYIKPIGA
+279 IWRAYIRPIGA
-290 GSLATA
+290 GAVATA
-296 GLLTLGRTLPT
+296 GLFTLSRTLPT
-307 MVKTIRSTVA
+307 IVRALRTTLA
-317 QLRKDKGAA
+317 QLRRGRAA
-326 RVAALRT
+326 QPVAALRT
-333 ERELPGTIIF
+333 EQELPGTIIF
-343 GGSLVLV
+343 GGSLAMIVI
-350 LVVWGL
+350 VWAL

-363 HVSGNLMASVL
+363 GVSGNLIASIL

-381 FITVSARIVGLI
+381 FVTVSARIVGLI

-414 FVAAGWTSGAYPA
+414 FVAVRWTSGAYPA

-445 TSQSLKTGYLVGATP
+445 TSQSLKTGFLVGATP

-476 VVGFTLVLL
+476 VIGFTLVFL
-485 NRAYT
+485 NQAYT
-490 RVQPL
+490 RVEPL
-495 VVDKVQLT
+495 VMEKVRMS
-503 PEMRVVGEEIRQ
+503 PEMKVVGEAVRD
-515 GKTYQVVNVIG
+515 GKSYQVINVIG
-526 SHVIP
+526 SHVVP
-531 DGRYFY
+531 DGRYY
-537 EPSTQRIEFQK
+537 YDPAGRRIEFQE
-548 REGIGSERLPAPQAL
+548 RVGIGSERLPAPQAV

-581 VLLGVFIVVVLEL
+581 VLLGVFIVVVMEL

-606 YLPISTTAPIFC
+606 YLPIATTAPIFC
-618 GGVVSWLLQKI
+618 GGVVSWLL
-629 TRRPE
+629 TRIYKRQE

-648 AGGSIGGLI
+648 AGGSIGGL
-657 LSAIAG
+657 
-663 ADSVAED
+663 
-670 LIARGSSSRVLAA
+670 VLAA
-683 LGAPGLEH
+683 LVGFEVDRKVAI
-691 KLALGTKHWPGL
+691 GTKYWPSL
-703 ANSSLFGLL
+703 ANSSVFGLL
-712 VFMAMAATL
+712 VFALMAAVL
-721 LTVGRKKLE
+721 FTVGRKKLE

>member
-1 MANEPAASPTPP
+1 MAETPEKNQASTF
-13 QGTEFR
+13 Q
-19 PYVAAE
+19 PYVPADAAV
-25 AQIPEFT
+25 PELT
-32 FRAVALGAL
+32 VRAVVLGAL

-68 VLSISIFKW
+68 VLAISIFKW

-88 VQTAGSAGESI
+88 VQTTGSAGESI

-109 LIFLGYSLD
+109 LIFLGFSLD
-118 VQEIPRVLVLA
+118 YPEIPRVLLLA
-129 LVGSVLG
+129 LVGSILG

-141 PLRRQLN
+141 PLRHQLN
-148 VVEHGALTYPE
+148 VAEHGTLAYPE

-185 LGLVYKFCNEALL
+185 LGLAYKLLNEAL
-198 FWRPR
+198 FVWRPR
-203 PIFQPGWFPGAT
+203 PTYQPSWHPGAT
-215 LAADVTPEYLGVGY
+215 LQAAVTPEYLGVGY

-239 FAGGVLSWLVTIPM
+239 FAGGVLSWLVIIPM
-253 IKFFGQGLTA
+253 IKFFGSGLA
-263 PIFPGTVPIR
+263 EPIFPGTVPIR

-279 IWAAYIKPIGA
+279 IWGAYIRPIGA
-290 GSLATA
+290 GAVSMA
-296 GLLTLGRTLPT
+296 GLFTLSRTLPT
-307 MVKTIRSTVA
+307 IVRALRTTVA
-317 QLRKDKGAA
+317 QLRKGKAA
-326 RVAALRT
+326 EAAPVAALRT

-343 GGSLVLV
+343 GGSLLMVLI
-350 LVVWGL
+350 VWAL
-356 LALRINP
+356 LGLRINP
-363 HVSGNLMASVL
+363 GVSGNLIASIL
-374 VVFFGFL
+374 VVIFGFL
-381 FITVSARIVGLI
+381 FVTVSARIVGLI

-432 GGIVCIA
+432 GAIVCIA

-445 TSQSLKTGYLVGATP
+445 TSQSLKTGFLVGTTP
-460 RRAEV
+460 RHAEV

-485 NRAYT
+485 NRTYT
-490 RVQPL
+490 RTESL
-495 VVDKVQLT
+495 VVENVQLT
-503 PEMRVVGEEIRQ
+503 AEMTVLGDRVQE
-515 GKTYQVVNVIG
+515 GKTYQLVNVIG
-526 SHVIP
+526 SRTVP
-531 DGRYFY
+531 DGRYLY
-537 EPSTQRIEFQK
+537 DPAAHRIQFQE
-548 REGIGSERLPAPQAL
+548 RVGIGSQELPAPQAV

-581 VLLGVFIVVVLEL
+581 VLLGVFIVVVMEL

-618 GGVVSWLLQKI
+618 GGVVSWLLTKV
-629 TRRPE
+629 TRRQE

-648 AGGSIGGLI
+648 AGGSIGGL
-657 LSAIAG
+657 
-663 ADSVAED
+663 
-670 LIARGSSSRVLAA
+670 VLAA
-683 LGAPGLEH
+683 IIGSKLDTRLGFDLLNGVSV
-691 KLALGTKHWPGL
+691 GTKYWPGV
-703 ANSSLFGLL
+703 ANSSLIGLL
-712 VFMAMAATL
+712 VFLALASVL
-721 LTVGRKKLE
+721 FIVGRKKLE

>member
-1 MANEPAASPTPP
+1 MAAESPEKTATF
-13 QGTEFR
+13 Q
-19 PYVAAE
+19 PYVSAE
-25 AQIPEFT
+25 SVVPELT
-32 FRAVALGAL
+32 VRAVVLGAL

-77 LGKSTILENNI
+77 LGRSTILENNI
-88 VQTAGSAGESI
+88 VQTTGSAGESI

-109 LIFLGYSLD
+109 LIFLGFSLGVTD
-118 VQEIPRVLVLA
+118 IPRVLLLA
-129 LVGSVLG
+129 LVGSILG

-141 PLRRQLN
+141 PLRHQLN
-148 VVEHGALTYPE
+148 VVEHGALSYPE

-185 LGLVYKFCNEALL
+185 LGLVYKFLNEALL

-203 PIFQPGWFPGAT
+203 PIYQPGWYPGAT
-215 LAADVTPEYLGVGY
+215 IAADVTPEYLGVGY

-253 IKFFGQGLTA
+253 IKFFGSGLTA

-273 EMDAFA
+273 EMDSFA
-279 IWAAYIKPIGA
+279 IWNAYIRPIGA
-290 GSLATA
+290 GAVSMA
-296 GLLTLGRTLPT
+296 GLFTLSRTLPT
-307 MVKTIRSTVA
+307 IVRALRSTVA
-317 QLRKDKGAA
+317 QLRKGKAGESEP
-326 RVAALRT
+326 VAAIRT
-333 ERELPGTIIF
+333 ERELPGTVIF
-343 GGSLVLV
+343 GGALVMILIVWAV
-350 LVVWGL
+350 LAFRV
-356 LALRINP
+356 NP
-363 HVSGNLMASVL
+363 GVSGNFIASIL
-374 VVFFGFL
+374 VVIFGFL
-381 FITVSARIVGLI
+381 FVTVSARIVGLI

-414 FVAAGWTSGAYPA
+414 FVAAGWISGAYPA

-445 TSQSLKTGYLVGATP
+445 TSQSLKTGFLVGATP
-460 RRAEV
+460 RSAEIS
-465 AMIVGA
+465 MIIGA

-490 RVQPL
+490 RVVPQSIAN
-495 VVDKVQLT
+495 VELT
-503 PEMRVVGEEIRQ
+503 SEMRVVGDMVHE
-515 GKTYQVVNVIG
+515 GKTYQLINVIG
-526 SHVIP
+526 SHTIP
-531 DGRYFY
+531 DGRYLYDAVTKHIDFQ
-537 EPSTQRIEFQK
+537 QRV
-548 REGIGSERLPAPQAL
+548 GIGSDRLPAPQAV

-581 VLLGVFIVVVLEL
+581 VLLGVFIVVVMEL

-606 YLPISTTAPIFC
+606 YLPIATTAPIFC
-618 GGVVSWLLQKI
+618 GGVVSWLLQKV
-629 TRRPE
+629 TKRQE

-657 LSAIAG
+657 LAAIVG
-663 ADSVAED
+663 FE
-670 LIARGSSSRVLAA
+670 
-683 LGAPGLEH
+683 LEQ
-691 KLALGTKHWPGL
+691 KMAIGTKYWPGL
-703 ANSSLFGLL
+703 ASSSLLGLV
-712 VFMAMAATL
+712 VFIAMASAL
-721 LTVGRKKLE
+721 FAVGRKKLE

>member
-1 MANEPAASPTPP
+1 MTGESPEKSPATTF
-13 QGTEFR
+13 Q
-19 PYVAAE
+19 PYIPAE
-25 AQIPEFT
+25 TLVPELST
-32 FRAVALGAL
+32 RAVVLGAL

-68 VLSISIFKW
+68 VLAISIFKW
-77 LGKSTILENNI
+77 LGRSTILENNI
-88 VQTAGSAGESI
+88 VQTTGSAGESI
-99 AAGVVFTLPA
+99 AAGVVFTIPA
-109 LIFLGYSLD
+109 LIFLGFSLD
-118 VQEIPRVLVLA
+118 MADIPRVLLLA
-129 LVGSVLG
+129 LAGSILG

-141 PLRRQLN
+141 PLRHQLN

-175 FAGKVFAGFG
+175 FAGKVFSGFG
-185 LGLVYKFCNEALL
+185 LGLLYKFLNEALL

-203 PIFQPGWFPGAT
+203 PIYQPGWHPGAT
-215 LAADVTPEYLGVGY
+215 IAADVTPEYLGVGY

-239 FAGGVLSWLVTIPM
+239 FAGGVLSWLVIIPM
-253 IKFFGQGLTA
+253 IKFFGSGIPEA
-263 PIFPGTVPIR
+263 VFPGTVPIR

-279 IWAAYIKPIGA
+279 IWRAYIRPIGA
-290 GSLATA
+290 GAVAMA
-296 GLLTLGRTLPT
+296 GLFTLSRTLPT
-307 MVKTIRSTVA
+307 IVRALRSTLA
-317 QLRKDKGAA
+317 QLRKGKGTVEEP
-326 RVAALRT
+326 VAALRT
-333 ERELPGTIIF
+333 ERELPGTVIF
-343 GGSLVLV
+343 GGSLVMILLV
-350 LVVWGL
+350 WVLM
-356 LALRINP
+356 ALRVNP
-363 HVSGNLMASVL
+363 AGGIGGNFVASVL
-374 VVFFGFL
+374 VVIFGFL
-381 FITVSARIVGLI
+381 FVTVSARIVGLI

-414 FVAAGWTSGAYPA
+414 FVAVGWTGGAYPA

-445 TSQSLKTGYLVGATP
+445 TSQSLKSGFLVGATP
-460 RRAEV
+460 RSAEV

-476 VVGFTLVLL
+476 VVGFTLILL

-490 RVQPL
+490 RVEPQ
-495 VVDKVQLT
+495 VVENLELT
-503 PEMRVVGEEIRQ
+503 SEMKVVGEALHN
-515 GKTYQVVNVIG
+515 GKTYQVINVIG
-526 SHVIP
+526 SRTVP

-537 EPSTQRIEFQK
+537 DPDAKRIEFQE
-548 REGIGSERLPAPQAL
+548 RVGIGSERLPAPQAV

-581 VLLGVFIVVVLEL
+581 VLLGIFIVVVLEL

-606 YLPISTTAPIFC
+606 YLPIATTAPIFC
-618 GGVVSWLLQKI
+618 GGVVSWLVTKI
-629 TRRPE
+629 TKRQE

-657 LSAIAG
+657 LAAVVG
-663 ADSVAED
+663 FELED
-670 LIARGSSSRVLAA
+670 
-683 LGAPGLEH
+683 
-691 KLALGTKHWPGL
+691 KLAIGTKYWPGF
-703 ANSSLFGLL
+703 ANSSLVGLL
-712 VFMAMAATL
+712 IFLVMGGALFA
-721 LTVGRKKLE
+721 VGRKKLE